1 LISFL
6 KIEVRAIVSVI
17 FVRNNSEMTNRT
29 WNFDGSDTV
38 GTDGAVVKWDDHTYF
53 TITHKGEKYFGE
65 LLDDNSEANA
75 LTIKINQRIFTIK
88 KKGPLDDL
96 IAAMGLDVPKIKKLK
111 ELHAPMPGRIVQ
123 IAVSVGQELAVGD
136 EILSLEAMKMENVLK
151 ADGIGT
157 VKAILITANQ
167 VVDKGDVLIEFE

>member
-1 LISFL
+1 MISFL
-6 KIEVRAIVSVI
+6 KKEVRAVVSAI
-17 FVRNNSEMTNRT
+17 FVRNISEMTNRT
-29 WNFDGSDTV
+29 WNFDGSDIL

-65 LLDDNSEANA
+65 LLEDHSDANA

-123 IAVSVGQELAVGD
+123 ISVEVGQELAVGD
-136 EILSLEAMKMENVLK
+136 ELLSLEAMKMENVLK

-157 VKAILITANQ
+157 VKAILIAANQ

>member
-1 LISFL
+1 
-6 KIEVRAIVSVI
+6 
-17 FVRNNSEMTNRT
+17 
-29 WNFDGSDTV
+29 
-38 GTDGAVVKWDDHTYF
+38 
-53 TITHKGEKYFGE
+53 
-65 LLDDNSEANA
+65 
-75 LTIKINQRIFTIK
+75 
-88 KKGPLDDL
+88 
-96 IAAMGLDVPKIKKLK
+96 
-111 ELHAPMPGRIVQ
+111 MPGRIVQ